1 MVAKH
6 VHHADLRHGHSEEV
20 GTLVHNRADEQTAI
34 GTTVQSQ
41 VFRRGVFIINKVF
54 GASDAIVKNILFL
67 QLGAGNV
74 PILAV
79 LVAATQVHLGINAAI
94 LDEGQARSA
103 EARIERHVEAAVTV
117 QEGRVVAVFL
127 QAFLI
132 GQEHRDFGT
141 ILRGDKDLLRN
152 VVVRLEVDG
161 GRAEHGGGVVVD
173 VVLVNRGREDE
184 RGESI
189 EHFGFF
195 IFAAAPGHF
204 AERLNVR
211 RIDLRAGAEYA
222 LPFAK
227 WISFGE
233 LLTYRTGLWPY
244 AESRTSLT
252 LSPCGWFDLSGNA
265 SFTTMGSSMGFLLN
279 LHPGGVN
286 FFVAVDRLKA
296 EFNPQFIPLHD
307 FGLNFSLGL
316 NFAFGKKRAKL
327 DD

>member
-1 MVAKH
+1 MDQIKDDFNDMVQMY
-6 VHHADLRHGHSEEV
+6 
-20 GTLVHNRADEQTAI
+20 QT
-34 GTTVQSQ
+34 GTTDQKEKVLLNAT
-41 VFRRGVFIINKVF
+41 FRV
-54 GASDAIVKNILFL
+54 
-67 QLGAGNV
+67 
-74 PILAV
+74 
-79 LVAATQVHLGINAAI
+79 
-94 LDEGQARSA
+94 
-103 EARIERHVEAAVTV
+103 
-117 QEGRVVAVFL
+117 
-127 QAFLI
+127 
-132 GQEHRDFGT
+132 
-141 ILRGDKDLLRN
+141 
-152 VVVRLEVDG
+152 
-161 GRAEHGGGVVVD
+161 
-173 VVLVNRGREDE
+173 
-184 RGESI
+184 
-189 EHFGFF
+189 
-195 IFAAAPGHF
+195 
-204 AERLNVR
+204 
-211 RIDLRAGAEYA
+211 GAEYA

-296 EFNPQFIPLHD
+296 DFNPQFIPLHD

>member
-1 MVAKH
+1 MAAPKKLNAPYAIWDRLYVKSW
-6 VHHADLRHGHSEEV
+6 DTKSSENAGCEE
-20 GTLVHNRADEQTAI
+20 TYAI
-34 GTTVQSQ
+34 W
-41 VFRRGVFIINKVF
+41 
-54 GASDAIVKNILFL
+54 
-67 QLGAGNV
+67 
-74 PILAV
+74 AV
-79 LVAATQVHLGINAAI
+79 
-94 LDEGQARSA
+94 E
-103 EARIERHVEAAVTV
+103 
-117 QEGRVVAVFL
+117 
-127 QAFLI
+127 
-132 GQEHRDFGT
+132 
-141 ILRGDKDLLRN
+141 
-152 VVVRLEVDG
+152 
-161 GRAEHGGGVVVD
+161 
-173 VVLVNRGREDE
+173 LVN
-184 RGESI
+184 
-189 EHFGFF
+189 
-195 IFAAAPGHF
+195 
-204 AERLNVR
+204 LR
-211 RIDLRAGAEYA
+211 RDLHECIRVGAEYA

-296 EFNPQFIPLHD
+296 DFNPQFIPLHD